1 MSSRFPS
8 LNLYYVNYVFKVCRD
23 SHSPESHLGLGNKNI
38 DLVQNLE
45 KLPLLTLTNSHT
57 FSIHNSLD
65 EQCQVLAMA
74 PAECGHPY
82 GHKFRDSTSSAEMK
96 QFNKASPGG
105 EGQTVTYTCEDY
117 VTCPCL
123 RHLYM
128 HALPLR
134 HLYMHTHLPSFVCR
148 HYIY

>member
-1 MSSRFPS
+1 MSSKFVEIVT
-8 LNLYYVNYVFKVCRD
+8 LQ
-23 SHSPESHLGLGNKNI
+23 SHTWAWETKTSIWCKTWK
-38 DLVQNLE
+38 
-45 KLPLLTLTNSHT
+45 KLPLLTLTNSHK